1 MISKVLVFACRFT
14 KTFFLVVHVDGVF
27 KNGPRKNNNFLVT
40 SSSARRKALRSFS
53 KSIDFS
59 RASIWSHQLND
70 VTPTF
75 KPSSYLFMMAD
86 FLQRFSE
93 FIDSKTKIVPLAWRL
108 MSTFSFTR
116 CSPQED
122 KLSWKQ
128 YPRKHRWKF
137 EASVEKKNA
146 IGKSASTREAYPYHA
161 RACRENGGKIW
172 FDKIFAEMG
181 SDRLLFP
188 NPRTVFHKDGLL
200 YFRWNMLITC
210 FNERIHFV
218 FYSIYIVTWNLGEDE
233 TCSPLNNIRLLYA
246 ETQTCATL
254 GYCNRPNKID
264 SPVSHGD
271 DCI

>member
-1 MISKVLVFACRFT
+1 MWSRKFWFSLVGLQKRSFGLCMLMVFLKMVQE
-14 KTFFLVVHVDGVF
+14 KTTT
-27 KNGPRKNNNFLVT
+27 FLVT
-40 SSSARRKALRSFS
+40 SSSERRKALRSFS
-53 KSIDFS
+53 KPIDFS
-59 RASIWSHQLND
+59 KASIWSHQLND

-116 CSPQED
+116 SSPQQD

-128 YPRKHRWKF
+128 YPRKHRWKY

-146 IGKSASTREAYPYHA
+146 IGKSASTREAYPYHT
-161 RACRENGGKIW
+161 RAVKMEAKFGLTKYLRKWGRTVFYFEIQGPSFIK
-172 FDKIFAEMG
+172 
-181 SDRLLFP
+181 
-188 NPRTVFHKDGLL
+188 TVFHKDGLS

-218 FYSIYIVTWNLGEDE
+218 FCSIYIVTWNLEEDE
-233 TCSPLNNIRLLYA
+233 KCSPLNTIRLLYA

-254 GYCNRPNKID
+254 RYCNRPNKFAKRW
-264 SPVSHGD
+264 SA
-271 DCI
+271 